1 VICHH
6 DGCPTARDHD
16 DHGRLMTVQHGY
28 LTQPVLHAPAHH
40 LLNREIAGENPTHLT
55 GWTRQQKQD
64 AANNVDAEL
73 ARITTLR
80 DHLLRLRKRLVD
92 D

>member
-6 DGCPTARDHD
+6 DGCPATHDRDE
-16 DHGRLMTVQHGY
+16 HGRPMTVQHGY

-40 LLNREIAGENPTHLT
+40 LLNREIAGENPAHLT
-55 GWTRQQKQD
+55 GWTHDQKQR

-73 ARITTLR
+73 ARINTLR
-80 DHLLRLRKRLVD
+80 DHLLRLRKRLATD
-92 D
+92 